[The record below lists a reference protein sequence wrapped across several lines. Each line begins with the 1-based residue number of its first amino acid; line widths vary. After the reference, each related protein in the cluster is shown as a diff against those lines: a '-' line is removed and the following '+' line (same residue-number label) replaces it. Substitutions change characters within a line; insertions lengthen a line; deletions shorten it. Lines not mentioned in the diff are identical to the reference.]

1 MRVLVFGS
9 TGFIGSQVVQ
19 LLVAGGH
26 VVGALH
32 RGRAAVPLGAHSIVA
47 DRTAPATVAAV
58 LAGFA
63 PETVIDMVAYTEKD
77 ARLLLAALP
86 RGVARLVVIS
96 SGDVYATYGAFL
108 GLEAPPPQRGPTPET
123 GALRAHRFPY
133 RAQAPSSTDFRYSY
147 DKILVEQHFR
157 SHAPVP
163 VTLLRLPMV
172 YGPGDAQERVQ
183 AEVRR
188 LRRTSGPLRLHP
200 EEAGWRCTRA
210 YVTDVAAAI
219 VLAAAHPDA
228 TGQTYNLGEP
238 DALTQLEWLQVVAE
252 TSGWS
257 GSLTVDQETPV
268 SSPARWTVPLVVSTE
283 RIRRALGY
291 AEPIG
296 RREGL
301 RRTLTAAAA

>member
-1 MRVLVFGS
+1 
-9 TGFIGSQVVQ
+9 
-19 LLVAGGH
+19 
-26 VVGALH
+26 
-32 RGRAAVPLGAHSIVA
+32 
-47 DRTAPATVAAV
+47 
-58 LAGFA
+58 
-63 PETVIDMVAYTEKD
+63 
-77 ARLLLAALP
+77 
-86 RGVARLVVIS
+86 
-96 SGDVYATYGAFL
+96 
-108 GLEAPPPQRGPTPET
+108 
-123 GALRAHRFPY
+123 
-133 RAQAPSSTDFRYSY
+133 
-147 DKILVEQHFR
+147 
-157 SHAPVP
+157 
-163 VTLLRLPMV
+163 
-172 YGPGDAQERVQ
+172 
-183 AEVRR
+183 
-188 LRRTSGPLRLHP
+188 
-200 EEAGWRCTRA
+200 
-210 YVTDVAAAI
+210 